1 MTGFGQGQLQQEQL
15 SVHVEVRSVNNRYFK
30 FHLRAQDGY
39 NLLEPEIESYLRQHI
54 RRGTVTVY
62 LQLRR
67 TARPDQFRLNP
78 TALNAYREQ
87 LQRLRQSWGLPEAVQ
102 PEALLNLPGVVDESL
117 LEHDVHADWP
127 LVRQAL
133 EQAVEQLQQMRRRE
147 GEAMARELE
156 QHCRNIRRLAD
167 QIAQRAQHVA
177 PEYRQRLLERLRST
191 LEELDVQLD
200 QADVLRE
207 VSLFA
212 ERSDISEEIV
222 RLRSHLEQF
231 LRAMQSTGSV
241 GRKLDFI
248 TQEMLREVNTIGSK
262 ANDSQIAH
270 LMVET
275 KAEVE
280 RIRELVQNVE

>member
-1 MTGFGQGQLQQEQL
+1 MTGFGQGQLKHQQL
-15 SVHVEVRSVNNRYFK
+15 AVHVEVRSVNNRYFK
-30 FHLRAQDGY
+30 LHLRTQNGY
-39 NLLEPEIESYLRQHI
+39 NLLETEIENYLRQHV

-62 LQLRR
+62 LQVRR
-67 TARPDQFRLNP
+67 TVQPDQFRLNA
-78 TALNAYREQ
+78 TALNAYRDQ
-87 LQRLRQSWGLPEAVQ
+87 LLLLRRQWELPPRVE
-102 PEALLNLPGVVDESL
+102 PEALLALPGVVDEAL

-127 LVRQAL
+127 LVQQAL
-133 EQAVEQLQQMRRRE
+133 QQAVDQLQQMRRRE

-156 QHCRNIRRLAD
+156 QHCRNIRQLVQ
-167 QIAQRAQHVA
+167 QIAERARHVA
-177 PEYRQRLLERLRST
+177 PEYRQRLLERVRGV

-200 QADVLRE
+200 SADVLRE

-212 ERSDISEEIV
+212 ERADISEEIV
-222 RLRSHLEQF
+222 RLESHLEQF
-231 LRAMQSTGSV
+231 LRTMQAGGSV

-248 TQEMLREVNTIGSK
+248 TQEMLREVNTIGAK
-262 ANDSQIAH
+262 ANDSRIAH

>member
-30 FHLRAQDGY
+30 LHLRAQDGY

-62 LQLRR
+62 LRARR

-156 QHCRNIRRLAD
+156 QHCRNIERLAD